1 MRVKSREYAGDRV
14 LLNRLAM
21 NILTRLQPEH
31 SKKGGK
37 IPMRR
42 LMLRL
47 RGAPEPAINGIIR
60 YCRTA
65 GQDAGVGCQTR
76 SGRAVV
82 LRA

>member
-1 MRVKSREYAGDRV
+1 
-14 LLNRLAM
+14 
-21 NILTRLQPEH
+21 
-31 SKKGGK
+31 
-37 IPMRR
+37 MRR